1 MSTRPFSLFVNRFEV
16 ATRDSYNVAIAVGTQ
31 HVNSLFAD
39 STTSPIALTC
49 YNNVKPKFDIFKA
62 ARIAHSSQ
70 TGTQSGDVLS
80 FKQMLKT
87 MPVVVDAWQTQIK
100 AVYPEGS
107 IRFKALFPKGKKTLN
122 EGKQQNRVDAVATL
136 ITTIGTDAS
145 LAAVK
150 IVIQTFETALLLAFG
165 TKDDAKADTITDS
178 TELETARVNLCIEIE
193 GNYGLLINFYKAE
206 PTLAA
211 KYFDEALMRKILQMI
226 FATTIGLLKTKNLFK
241 RTFANPLTQQ
251 LQITN
256 NTNTILYMF
265 LSVTKKGQVGLVYVT
280 IAPLS
285 VSTHNLTEFGDP
297 ATAIYFNI
305 YNTNINVKAQVSV
318 KIL

>member
-31 HVNSLFAD
+31 HVNALFAD

-49 YNNVKPKFDIFKA
+49 YNNVKPSFDLFKA

-70 TGTQSGDVLS
+70 TGTQSGEVLS
-80 FKQMLKT
+80 FKQMLET

-107 IRFKALFPKGKKTLN
+107 AGFKALFPKGKSTLN
-122 EGKQQNRVDAVATL
+122 TGKQQNRVDAVATL

-165 TKDDAKADTITDS
+165 TKDDAKADTGTDS
-178 TELETARVNLCIEIE
+178 TELETCRVNMCDEME
-193 GNYGLLINFYKAE
+193 GNYGLLLNANKTE

-211 KYFDEALMRKILQMI
+211 KYFDESLLRNLLQMI

-241 RTFANPLTQQ
+241 RTFINPLTQQ

-256 NTNTILYMF
+256 NTNTVLEMF
-265 LSVTKKGQVGLVYVT
+265 LSLTKKGQVGLVFVT
-280 IAPLS
+280 IAPFS
-285 VSTHNLTEFGDP
+285 TSTHFLTEFGDP
-297 ATAIYFNI
+297 TTEIYFNI
-305 YNTNINVKAQVSV
+305 HNTNINVKAQVSV